1 MNWLLVIAGGVS
13 LMGAA
18 HGKSF
23 RNQDRANLA
32 LVLRG
37 P

>member
-1 MNWLLVIAGGVS
+1 MNWLLVIAGGMS
-13 LMGAA
+13 LTGAA

-23 RNQDRANLA
+23 LNQDRANLA
-32 LVLRG
+32 LVLQG